1 MQGILGGGV
10 NLLPAGTMQAA
21 KLPRPQGR
29 KGSLRRLSG
38 EPARKTSGLPLGQA
52 DVLVLITPIKGRVMA
67 EGLPLNSCTGLH
79 P

>member
-1 MQGILGGGV
+1 
-10 NLLPAGTMQAA
+10 MQAA

-38 EPARKTSGLPLGQA
+38 EPARKTRGLLLNQV
-52 DVLVLITPIKGRVMA
+52 DVLVLITPRKGRVMA
-67 EGLPLNSCTGLH
+67 EGVPLNSCTGLH